1 MSNSM
6 ELKELLFE
14 INRVVN
20 RKLNKMITKTAVI
33 NNISVKVVESKYE
46 DVINKAREKLLAE
59 EMNIHKKEIEILE
72 KPDTIKVK
80 VKAKVIEPKP
90 KVEPFEEVK
99 LQPIKERKNKKSEFG
114 FTTEEL
120 NVMIKEYFYNQ
131 IGYRRIAKMLEKD
144 ETKVRKQIAQLMSEL
159 VA

>member
-1 MSNSM
+1 MSNGV
-6 ELKELLFE
+6 ELKRLLNE
-14 INRVVN
+14 INKNVS
-20 RKLNKMITKTAVI
+20 RKLNRLITKTAVK
-33 NNISVKVVESKYE
+33 NNISVKDIESKY
-46 DVINKAREKLLAE
+46 KANIEIARKNLLAE
-59 EMNIHKKEIEILE
+59 EMNIHKKEIEMLE
-72 KPDTIKVK
+72 KSDT

-90 KVEPFEEVK
+90 KPQPKVESFEEVK

-131 IGYRRIAKMLEKD
+131 KGYRAIAKMLEKD